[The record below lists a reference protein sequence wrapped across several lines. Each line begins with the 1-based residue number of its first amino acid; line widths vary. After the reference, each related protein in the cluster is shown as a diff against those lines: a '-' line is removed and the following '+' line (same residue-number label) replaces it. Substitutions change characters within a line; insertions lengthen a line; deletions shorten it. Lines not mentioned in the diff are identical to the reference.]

1 MFLSSHAKLFNTL
14 QLLFVFSVFYF
25 IFYHY
30 ITLYYFL
37 QFSNI
42 IIHTHVTWLASA
54 YYCFFFV
61 SYFVLKR
68 ELVFGFPYFCYFYL
82 LVSFSYLNYQRSS
95 LLLFPCYRFRS
106 LFSLSRSRSLAQ
118 LLVRLFFLSF
128 PHHHQHH
135 AASSLAEAAV
145 FFTSTSS
152 SAVPRLPAHNTP
164 HILTVSVLQLVG

>member
-54 YYCFFFV
+54 YYCFFCFLLCFKEGV
-61 SYFVLKR
+61 
-68 ELVFGFPYFCYFYL
+68 GFR
-82 LVSFSYLNYQRSS
+82 FSLFL
-95 LLLFPCYRFRS
+95 LLLFVGFFFLSQLSTELSSIVS
-106 LFSLSRSRSLAQ
+106 LLSLSLSIFFVSISLA
-118 LLVRLFFLSF
+118 RAIARPSFFLSF

-145 FFTSTSS
+145 FFTFTSS

>member
-54 YYCFFFV
+54 YYCFFLCFLLCFKEGV
-61 SYFVLKR
+61 
-68 ELVFGFPYFCYFYL
+68 GFR
-82 LVSFSYLNYQRSS
+82 FSLFL
-95 LLLFPCYRFRS
+95 LLLFVGFFFLSQLSTELSSIVS
-106 LFSLSRSRSLAQ
+106 LLSLSLSIFFVSISLA
-118 LLVRLFFLSF
+118 RAIARPSFFLSF

-145 FFTSTSS
+145 FFTFTSS